1 MSIFACKSFK
11 EYRMRMYL
19 MVLSVFISFFFLSCG
34 DDAVQPQLNDKER
47 TLVNGNWKG
56 VWRIDSYRQ
65 DGSFFAQNMRFGA
78 DKQGDMQ
85 SCGQKSSFSWSIIQD
100 TTIGTKKYRG
110 TYLQLFLK
118 DVFPQQ
124 RMYKITKLTP
134 DSLAFYDEKSFNISN
149 YILMIHNFSGYQ
161 DIQITRTG
169 IVGNTYGVFGLCDNS
184 TGSKAEIPDYGFR
197 FYCAPNPCLS
207 ATRIQFTCGVAAQVK
222 ITFDGG
228 PATQKRVIFD
238 AMLNAGDYSVDINPE
253 NWQEKNWAEGI
264 GKITVTVTPT
274 GQSPRTTFLYLG
286 ISERYAV
293 PF

>member
-1 MSIFACKSFK
+1 
-11 EYRMRMYL
+11 MRMYL

-56 VWRIDSYRQ
+56 VWRIDG
-65 DGSFFAQNMRFGA
+65 DEGSFFAQHMRFGA

-161 DIQITRTG
+161 DIQITRTD

-197 FYCAPNPCLS
+197 FYCAPNPCS
-207 ATRIQFTCGVAAQVK
+207 FATRIQFTCGVAAQVK

-228 PATQKRVIFD
+228 PATQQRVIFD

-286 ISERYAV
+286 ISETYAAA
-293 PF
+293 PL

>member
-1 MSIFACKSFK
+1 
-11 EYRMRMYL
+11 MRMYL
-19 MVLSVFISFFFLSCG
+19 MVLCVFINFFFLSCG

-56 VWRIDSYRQ
+56 VWRIGGNRQ
-65 DGSFFAQNMRFGA
+65 SFFAQNMRFAA

-100 TTIGTKKYRG
+100 TTIGTKKYQG
-110 TYLQLFLK
+110 TYLQLILK
-118 DVFPQQ
+118 DVFPQL

-134 DSLAFYDEKSFNISN
+134 DSLAFYDEESGDITSR
-149 YILMIHNFSGYQ
+149 ILMIHNFSGYQ
-161 DIQITRTG
+161 DIQIARTD
-169 IVGNTYGVFGLCDNS
+169 IVGNILGTFGLCDNS

-197 FYCAPNPCLS
+197 FYCAPNPCS
-207 ATRIQFTCGVAAQVK
+207 FATRIQFTCGVAAQVK

-228 PATQKRVIFD
+228 PATQQRVIFD

-286 ISERYAV
+286 ISETYAA
-293 PF
+293 PL

>member
-19 MVLSVFISFFFLSCG
+19 MVLCVFISFFFLSCG

-65 DGSFFAQNMRFGA
+65 GSFFAQNMRFGA

-110 TYLQLFLK
+110 TYLRLFLK

-124 RMYKITKLTP
+124 RIYEITKLTP
-134 DSLAFYDEKSFNISN
+134 DSLAFYDEESGDITSR
-149 YILMIHNFSGYQ
+149 ILMIHNFSGYQ
-161 DIQITRTG
+161 DIQIARTD
-169 IVGNTYGVFGLCDNS
+169 IVGNILGTFGLCDNS

-197 FYCAPNPCLS
+197 LYCTPNPCLS
-207 ATRIQFTCGVAAQVK
+207 ATRIQFTCGVAAQIN
-222 ITFDGG
+222 ITFDAG
-228 PATQKRVIFD
+228 PATQQRVLFD
-238 AMLNAGDYSVDINPE
+238 VMLNAGDYSVDINPE

-264 GKITVTVTPT
+264 GKITVTVTPA

-286 ISERYAV
+286 ISRVIYGI
-293 PF
+293 P